1 MPFVLFVLA
10 QVFSKIRR
18 IALALGLAA
27 ITSAPAA
34 NPEIQVK
41 DGQKVAFLGD
51 SITAAGWGSK
61 GGYVQLV
68 VDALGKNGIKI
79 IPIPAGVGGNTS
91 QDMLARLDNDVLS
104 KQPDWM
110 TLSCGV
116 NDVWHGATGVDLE
129 TYKKNITSIVDQAQ
143 AKGIKVVI
151 LTSTP
156 ISEEPNSN
164 NEKLAAYND
173 FLRQLAQERKLPLAD
188 LSADFL
194 ATLKPLPTSPDS
206 RFLTIDGVHMNAE
219 GNVLMAKGVL
229 GAFGVSP
236 MQLAQ
241 IEKAWLT
248 QPDTASV
255 TVYPF
260 DPRPEIGLKLGQFR
274 ALNKIAES
282 RKVSGVQF
290 VRSIWLRSLSKVVQ
304 AHASNPILD
313 PEQIKNETNLQLAK
327 DIQAITRLP

>member
-1 MPFVLFVLA
+1 
-10 QVFSKIRR
+10 
-18 IALALGLAA
+18 
-27 ITSAPAA
+27 
-34 NPEIQVK
+34 
-41 DGQKVAFLGD
+41 LGD
-51 SITAAGWGSK
+51 SITAMGWGSK

-91 QDMLARLDNDVLS
+91 KDMLARLDNDVLS

-173 FLRQLAQERKLPLAD
+173 FLLQLAQERKLPLAD

-229 GAFGVSP
+229 RAFGASP